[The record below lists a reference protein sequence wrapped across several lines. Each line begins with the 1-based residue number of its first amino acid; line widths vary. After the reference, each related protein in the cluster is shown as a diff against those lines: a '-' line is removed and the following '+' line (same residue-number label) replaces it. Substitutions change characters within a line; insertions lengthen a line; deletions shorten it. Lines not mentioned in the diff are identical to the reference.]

1 MVEALRVKQTMD
13 EVGKIGST
21 DRGMKRLAY
30 SIEEKQAT
38 DYFRAQCEAAG
49 LTVRMDAA
57 GNVIARRPGTCP
69 DLPAVG
75 IGSHLDT
82 VIEGGKYDGAIGVL
96 AALEI
101 VRDLNDRHIQ
111 TKHPIDIFAFACEES
126 ARFGFSQI
134 GSKAMAGLIE
144 QKDIASLTDKEGRGI
159 QSVFAERGLDFTRLE
174 EARLPEHALAA
185 FMEMHIEQGPMLEGK
200 NLPIGVVSGI
210 AAPTRFNICVK
221 GHAAHSGSTPMNQR
235 QDALIGA
242 AEITIELEKAARREM
257 EHGTVATVGDIEIA
271 PGAMNVVPG
280 ETHLKVDI
288 RSISRASKDRVVQL
302 LYTFLDHLREA
313 RHLQIDCTL
322 LSDETPVRM
331 DPDVIATF
339 ENVCREK
346 KIDFI
351 RMPSGAGHDT
361 MNMAALCPVG
371 MIFVPSIG
379 GISHHPDEHTDLS
392 DIITG
397 IEVLEAAVLERAV
410 IEKATKAGV
419 KGAL

>member
-1 MVEALRVKQTMD
+1 MVEVHRVKQTMD
-13 EVGKIGST
+13 EIGKIGCT

-30 SIEEKQAT
+30 SKEEKQAT
-38 DYFRAQCEAAG
+38 EFFLAQCKAAG

-57 GNVIARRPGTCP
+57 GNVIARRQGTCP
-69 DLPAVG
+69 ELPAIG
-75 IGSHLDT
+75 MGSHLDT
-82 VIEGGKYDGAIGVL
+82 VYEGGKYDGTIGVL

-111 TKHPIDIFAFACEES
+111 TKHPIDLFAFACEES

-144 QKDIASLTDKEGRGI
+144 QKDIAELTDKDGRRI
-159 QSVFAERGLDFTRLE
+159 QSVFAERGLDFSRLE
-174 EARLPEHALAA
+174 EARLPKHELAA
-185 FMEMHIEQGPMLEGK
+185 FMEMHIEQGPILDGK
-200 NLPIGVVSGI
+200 NLPIGVVNGI

-242 AEITIELEKAARREM
+242 AEITIELEKEARREM

-288 RSISRASKDRVVQL
+288 RSISRASKDRVVQFL
-302 LYTFLDHLREA
+302 DTFLDHLREK
-313 RHLQIDCTL
+313 RHLHIDCTL

-331 DPDVIATF
+331 DAGVIDTF
-339 ENVCREK
+339 ENACREK
-346 KIDFI
+346 KIGFI

-371 MIFVPSIG
+371 MIFVPSTG
-379 GISHHPDEHTDLS
+379 GISHHPDEHTDLPQ
-392 DIITG
+392 IITG
-397 IEVLEAAVLERAV
+397 IEVLEAAVLDRAV
-410 IEKATKAGV
+410 IDTTKKAGT
-419 KGAL
+419 GNAQ

>member
-1 MVEALRVKQTMD
+1 MVEERRFKQTMN
-13 EVGKIGST
+13 EIGRIGGT

-30 SIEEKQAT
+30 SREERQAT
-38 DYFRAQCEAAG
+38 DYFITQCKAAG
-49 LTVRMDAA
+49 LSVRIDAA

-69 DLPAVG
+69 ELPAVG

-82 VIEGGKYDGAIGVL
+82 VYEGGKYDGTIGVL

-101 VRDLNDRHIQ
+101 VRDLNDRHIR
-111 TKHPIDIFAFACEES
+111 TKHSIDLFAFACEES

-134 GSKAMAGLIE
+134 GSKAMAGLIK
-144 QKDIASLTDKEGRGI
+144 QKDIASLTDKEGQNI
-159 QSVFAERGLDFTRLE
+159 QSVFADRGLEFSRLE
-174 EARLPEHALAA
+174 EARLPKHALAA
-185 FMEMHIEQGPMLEGK
+185 FMEMHIEQGPILEAK
-200 NLPIGVVSGI
+200 NTPIGVVRGI

-242 AEITIELEKAARREM
+242 AEITIELEKEARREM
-257 EHGTVATVGDIEIA
+257 EHGTVATVGDIEIV

-288 RSISRASKDRVVQL
+288 RGISRASKDRVVEF
-302 LYTFLDHLREA
+302 LYTFLDHLRA
-313 RHLQIDCTL
+313 TRHLEIGCTL
-322 LSDETPVRM
+322 LSDEIPVRM
-331 DPDVIATF
+331 NADIIASI
-339 ENVCREK
+339 EKVCRWK
-346 KIDFI
+346 KIKFI

-379 GISHHPDEHTDLS
+379 GISHHPDEHTDLH
-392 DIITG
+392 DIMTG

-410 IEKATKAGV
+410 VESETKAG
-419 KGAL
+419 AQNTQ

>member
-1 MVEALRVKQTMD
+1 MVEVQRFKQTMD
-13 EVGKIGST
+13 ELGKIGST

-30 SIEEKQAT
+30 SKEEKQAT
-38 DYFRAQCEAAG
+38 DYFIAQCKAAG
-49 LTVRMDAA
+49 LSVRMDAA
-57 GNVIARRPGTCP
+57 GNVIAHRTGTCP
-69 DLPAVG
+69 ELPAIG

-82 VIEGGKYDGAIGVL
+82 VYEGGKYDGAIGVL

-101 VRDLNDRHIQ
+101 VRDLNDRHIR

-134 GSKAMAGLIE
+134 GSKAMAGLIK
-144 QKDIASLTDKEGRGI
+144 QKDIAKLTDKEGRTI
-159 QSVFAERGLDFTRLE
+159 QSVFAERGLEFGRLE
-174 EARLPEHALAA
+174 EAQLQKHALAA
-185 FMEMHIEQGPMLEGK
+185 FMEMHIEQGPMLEGT
-200 NLPIGVVSGI
+200 NSPIGVVSGI

-288 RSISRASKDRVVQL
+288 RSISRTSKDRVVQF
-302 LYTFLDHLREA
+302 LYTFLDHLRTT

-331 DPDVIATF
+331 DADVIKTF
-339 ENVCREK
+339 EAVCRKK
-346 KIDFI
+346 KIGFI

-371 MIFVPSIG
+371 MIFVPSTG
-379 GISHHPDEHTDLS
+379 GISHHPDEHTDLQ
-392 DIITG
+392 DILTG

-410 IEKATKAGV
+410 IESNTKAGV
-419 KGAL
+419 KQSL

>member
-1 MVEALRVKQTMD
+1 MVDVQRVKQTMD
-13 EVGKIGST
+13 EIGKIGCT

-30 SIEEKQAT
+30 SKEEKQAT
-38 DYFRAQCEAAG
+38 DYFRAQCIAAG
-49 LTVRMDAA
+49 LTVRIDAA
-57 GNVIARRPGTCP
+57 GNVIARRQGTCP
-69 DLPAVG
+69 ELPAIG

-82 VIEGGKYDGAIGVL
+82 VYQGGKYDGTIGVI

-101 VRDLNDRHIQ
+101 VRDLNDRHVQ

-134 GSKAMAGLIE
+134 GSKALAGLIE
-144 QKDIASLTDKEGRGI
+144 QKDIAGLTDKDGRRI
-159 QSVFAERGLDFTRLE
+159 QSVFAERGLDFSRLE
-174 EARLPEHALAA
+174 DARLPKHALAA
-185 FMEMHIEQGPMLEGK
+185 FMEMHIEQGPILDGK
-200 NLPIGVVSGI
+200 NLPIGVVNGI

-242 AEITIELEKAARREM
+242 AEITIELEKEARREM

-288 RSISRASKDRVVQL
+288 RSISRASKDRVVQFL
-302 LYTFLDHLREA
+302 DTFLDHLRAA
-313 RHLQIDCTL
+313 RHLHIDCTL

-331 DPDVIATF
+331 DAGVIDTF
-339 ENVCREK
+339 ETVCRK
-346 KIDFI
+346 QNVGFI

-371 MIFVPSIG
+371 MIFVPSTG
-379 GISHHPDEHTDLS
+379 GISHHPDEHTDLPQ
-392 DIITG
+392 IING
-397 IEVLEAAVLERAV
+397 IEVLEAAVLDRAV
-410 IEKATKAGV
+410 IATTKKEGTGNV
-419 KGAL
+419 Q